1 MLKRVL
7 HIITSVAIALLLLL
21 NGTAHEFLHSFT
33 GHQDTIDE
41 VHADHDTH
49 HHAAFEKEHHHCDFL
64 DLQTPVFIT
73 SALSFHWYTSFQHND
88 FFVLQTQKGLS
99 PEARHTA
106 LRGPPVC

>member
-7 HIITSVAIALLLLL
+7 NIVVSVAIALLLLL

-33 GHQDTIDE
+33 GHEDTVDC
-41 VHADHDTH
+41 VHPERKAQ
-49 HHAAFEKEHHHCDFL
+49 HAAFEKEHHHCNFL
-64 DLQTPVFIT
+64 DLQTPVFVTT
-73 SALSFHWYTSFQHND
+73 SLSFHFYTPCRHND

-106 LRGPPVC
+106 LRGPPSC

>member
-7 HIITSVAIALLLLL
+7 HIFVSAAIALLLLV
-21 NGTAHEFLHSFT
+21 NGTAHEFLHLFT

-41 VHADHDTH
+41 VYCDHAS
-49 HHAAFEKEHHHCDFL
+49 HHAAFENEHHHCDFL
-64 DLQTPVFIT
+64 DLQSPVFLT
-73 SALSFHWYTSFQHND
+73 STLSFHWYTPFQHND

-106 LRGPPVC
+106 LRGPPAC

>member
-7 HIITSVAIALLLLL
+7 NIVVSVAIALLLLL

-33 GHQDTIDE
+33 GHEDTIDC
-41 VHADHDTH
+41 VHAADHKAH
-49 HHAAFEKEHHHCDFL
+49 YAAFEKEHHHCSFL

-73 SALSFHWYTSFQHND
+73 SSLSFHFYVPYQHND

-106 LRGPPVC
+106 LRGPPSC